1 MALDI
6 MTDMT
11 LQEILEKVQLQNA
24 YLAAIAGADPGTVTV
39 TGLFVPGWIK
49 LLKRHTAGYG
59 ISYTWDKLHWKMGE
73 KFLGCICRRI
83 ISHRSLFN
91 LTMKKMRGLQSLHFL
106 ETIPTTR
113 KIRMA
118 HISWKRWK

>member
-39 TGLFVPGWIK
+39 TGEGGKV
-49 LLKRHTAGYG
+49 
-59 ISYTWDKLHWKMGE
+59 
-73 KFLGCICRRI
+73 
-83 ISHRSLFN
+83 
-91 LTMKKMRGLQSLHFL
+91 
-106 ETIPTTR
+106 
-113 KIRMA
+113 
-118 HISWKRWK
+118 